1 MLASENSSIA
11 IGGEAA
17 AGGRRPRLWQEQK
30 FRKELYCTGA
40 RERWKDCSACA
51 SLPAKEVFGLGLSNT
66 GGSIKIFSENEV
78 FLQLSSLMD
87 GQSCD
92 SIDRVVTDER
102 APVEGCVVNPLSSI
116 TMMS

>member
-1 MLASENSSIA
+1 MSGGHVLGKSKNFERNCIA
-11 IGGEAA
+11 PGHARGERIAA
-17 AGGRRPRLWQEQK
+17 PAG
-30 FRKELYCTGA
+30 
-40 RERWKDCSACA
+40 
-51 SLPAKEVFGLGLSNT
+51 EVFGLGLSNT

-92 SIDRVVTDER
+92 SIDRIVTDER